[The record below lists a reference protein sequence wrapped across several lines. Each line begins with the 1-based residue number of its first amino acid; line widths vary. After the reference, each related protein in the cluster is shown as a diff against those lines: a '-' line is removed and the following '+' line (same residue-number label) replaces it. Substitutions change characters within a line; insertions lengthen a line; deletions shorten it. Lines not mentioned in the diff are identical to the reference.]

1 MSSPAAESP
10 RSLSIAGARVEPRL
24 NRVTIGERTVR
35 LEPKIM
41 DVLLALAAR
50 AGEVVSKDE
59 LLRSVWNGT
68 YVTEDVLTRAIGELR
83 KLFGDDPG
91 TPHVIETIRKRGYR
105 LIAPVIE
112 ESGEAATAPP
122 ELASV
127 PAGHRVSRAVLV
139 LAAGLAA
146 AAAAWGGSRL
156 LRAPA
161 ARAPVRVV
169 PLTSLP
175 GNEVDPA
182 LSPDGRRVAFA
193 WSGPEGSGPSIWVK
207 PVDASS
213 PARLTHGGRDRHPV
227 WSPDGARIVFTRWQ
241 AATCRLLEIAS
252 GGGEERELGSCGD
265 GHDPPSRLSWSPDGA
280 WLAMQARHP
289 SGARG
294 IVLVSPRTH
303 ERRFLTVPPKEIA
316 GDEFP
321 AFSPDGRT
329 LAFVRSL
336 AGGVDDVYTVPVEG
350 GEPRRLTFDNA
361 GVEGVEWSPDAGS
374 LAFSSSRAGLYSLW
388 KVPAKGGAVSWL
400 AGGGSKL
407 KHPAAAARRNVLAYE
422 NWIYEVN
429 LWSVPLGRPEP
440 AVRLTSSTDE
450 WEFQP
455 EVSPDG
461 SLVAYVST
469 RSGSEE
475 IWVVRR
481 DGEEPRQVTSFQGP
495 RVATPRFS
503 PDGRSLVFSARP
515 EGRADL
521 FVVDLATH
529 AKRRLTSDPGDELMP
544 SFSRDG
550 ASVYFSSRASG
561 AWEVWRVPARGG
573 DSIRMTE
580 GGGQAPMEAP
590 DGSVYFVRLGEK
602 GLWRMPKGGGAAA
615 LAVPSL
621 AADAWAEWHPSERGI
636 IFRSSE
642 RDDKAVVSLAPFGGG
657 PPIELAAI
665 EDQAWSGF
673 SVSPD
678 CGSLVYSRTN
688 RRYADLKMLENPF

>member
-1 MSSPAAESP
+1 MSSPAVESP
-10 RSLSIAGARVEPRL
+10 RSLSIAGARVEPPL
-24 NRVTIGERTVR
+24 NRVTIGDKTVR
-35 LEPKIM
+35 IEPKIM
-41 DVLLALAAR
+41 DVLLALALR
-50 AGEVVSKDE
+50 PGEVVSKDE
-59 LLRSVWNGT
+59 LLKIVWNGT

-91 TPHVIETIRKRGYR
+91 APRVIETIRKRGYR
-105 LIAPVIE
+105 LIAPVVE
-112 ESGEAATAPP
+112 ESREAAAPAAAATAP
-122 ELASV
+122 
-127 PAGHRVSRAVLV
+127 SRSIPRAALV
-139 LAAGLAA
+139 FAAGLAGA
-146 AAAAWGGSRL
+146 AAVWSGARL

-182 LSPDGRRVAFA
+182 LSPDGGRVAFA
-193 WSGPEGSGPSIWVK
+193 WRGPDGSGPSIWVK
-207 PVDASS
+207 PVDASA
-213 PARLTHGGRDRHPV
+213 PARITHGTGDRHPV
-227 WSPDGARIVFTRWQ
+227 WSPDGGRVVFTRWD
-241 AATCRLLEIAS
+241 AATCRLFEAPS

-280 WLAMQARHP
+280 WLAMRALHP

-294 IVLVSPRTH
+294 IVLVSSRTR

-321 AFSPDGRT
+321 AFSPDGET

-336 AGGVDDVYTVPVEG
+336 AGGVDDVYTVPVAG

-361 GVEGVEWSPDAGS
+361 GVEGVEWSPDSGS

-388 KVPAKGGAVSWL
+388 KIPAKGGAVSWL

-429 LWSVPLGRPEP
+429 LWSVPLGRREP

-461 SLVAYVST
+461 SLVAFVST

-475 IWVVRR
+475 IWTVRR
-481 DGEEPRQVTSFQGP
+481 DGADPRQVTSFKGP

-521 FVVDLATH
+521 FVVDLATRVQ
-529 AKRRLTSDPGDELMP
+529 RRLTSDPADELMP

-550 ASVYFSSRASG
+550 ASVYFSSRVSG
-561 AWEVWRVPARGG
+561 VWEVWRVPARGG
-573 DSIRMTE
+573 DPVRMTE

-590 DGSVYFVRLGEK
+590 DGFVYFVRLGEK

-621 AADAWAEWHPSERGI
+621 TADAWAEWHPSERGI
-636 IFRSSE
+636 VFRSSE
-642 RDDKAVVSLAPFGGG
+642 RDDKAVVSLAPYGGG
-657 PPIELAAI
+657 PSVELATL

-673 SVSPD
+673 AVSPD
-678 CGSLVYSRTN
+678 GGSLVYARTN
-688 RRYADLKMLENPF
+688 RRYADLKMLENAF